1 MSFKPLALADRPIFI
16 EMERRCPLYT
26 SDANFTNMFIWQGFY
41 NFSWTTAQDCLCLI
55 SNPSGGTPFAMPPLG
70 PKENKLKAVE
80 FLVEQMDSPRFA
92 RVPEELAETIKAAHP
107 SWQIES
113 DIDNDDYVYLADK
126 VINLSGRR
134 MHQKKNHY
142 NSFIKNNRYELVTI
156 TTDLHDELVAV
167 EANWLTSKTE
177 KIGED
182 SHLQIEKQAV
192 HLLLENVEALEIQ
205 GLAIRVEGRI
215 EAFTLGE
222 SLSPDTALIH
232 VEKGSPTIRGI
243 YVALC
248 SAFCRAAFS
257 DKTYINREQDLGLPG
272 LRWSKESLKP
282 DHMRKKFNVIPA

>member
-1 MSFKPLALADRPIFI
+1 MSFKPLDLADRPIFI
-16 EMERRCPLYT
+16 DLERRYPLYT

-41 NFSWTTAQDCLCLI
+41 NFSWTRAHDCLCLI
-55 SNPSGGTPFAMPPLG
+55 SQPTGGDPFAMPPLG
-70 PKENKLKAVE
+70 PKESQLKAVE
-80 FLVEQMDSPRFA
+80 FLVEQMDSPRFSKI
-92 RVPEELAETIKAAHP
+92 PERLAKTIEAAHP
-107 SWQIES
+107 TWKIES
-113 DIDNDDYVYLADK
+113 DPDNDDYVYLADK

-156 TTDLHDELVAV
+156 TTDLHDELVEV
-167 EANWLTSKTE
+167 EAKWLTSKTE

-192 HLLLENVEALEIQ
+192 HLLLENFQALAIQ
-205 GLAIRVEGRI
+205 GLAIRVEGKI
-215 EAFTLGE
+215 EAFSLGE
-222 SLSPDTALIH
+222 ALSPDTALIH

-248 SAFCRAAFS
+248 SSFCRAAFS

-282 DHMRKKFNVIPA
+282 DHMRKKFNLWPA

>member
-1 MSFKPLALADRPIFI
+1 MSFKPLTLADRPIFI
-16 EMERRCPLYT
+16 DVEKRYPLYT
-26 SDANFTNMFIWQGFY
+26 SDANYTNMFIWQGFY
-41 NFSWTTAQDCLCLI
+41 NFSWTTAHDCLCLI
-55 SNPSGGTPFAMPPLG
+55 SNPSGGSPFAMPPLG
-70 PKENKLKAVE
+70 PSENKLKAIE
-80 FLVEQMDSPRFA
+80 FLVGNMDEPKLSRIPG
-92 RVPEELAETIKAAHP
+92 ELAETVKAAHP
-107 SWQIES
+107 TWRVEP
-113 DIDNDDYVYLADK
+113 DINNDDYVYLAEK
-126 VINLSGRR
+126 IINLSGRR

-156 TTDLHDELVAV
+156 TKDLHDELVDV
-167 EANWLTSKTE
+167 EAKWLTSKTE

-192 HLLLENVEALEIQ
+192 HLLLENFEALGIL

-232 VEKGSPTIRGI
+232 VEKGSPSIRGI

-248 SAFCRAAFS
+248 SSFCRASFS

-282 DHMRKKFNVIPA
+282 DHMRKKFDIFPA